1 MASVLVP
8 VTPTVLRWARES
20 VGVSVV
26 DAAARA
32 KITEE
37 RLSSWEAGDADPT
50 LAKLRDL
57 AALYQRPLA
66 VFLLPEPPRDYE
78 TPRDFRRLPGRVD
91 HAWSRPL
98 HRIYRRALDQ
108 QAAALELLE
117 EAGEIGTARV
127 PALTSDLDP
136 EDAGEVVRQV
146 LGVPLA
152 EQYAWADAEKAF
164 ARWLTAVEALGV
176 LVMRTSD
183 VEPAEMRGFSIPG
196 DIPVIV
202 VNALDWPRGQV
213 FTLLHEFAHLTLR
226 EGGLCD
232 LLEPETLESRRI
244 ETWCNAVAAAAL
256 MPRGP
261 FVAQVAPEMSEEPGE
276 REAYEAWNDT
286 VLKQLSARWSVSE
299 EAVARRLVTLGQAPL
314 SFYRTKREEY
324 QAQRTDERDAER
336 ARRRSRRGGGP
347 PPHRMAIRDRGRP
360 YVRLV
365 LDAYHR
371 DALSMASAS
380 RLLSLKV
387 RHLEPLEHEIGS

>member
-8 VTPTVLRWARES
+8 VTPAVLRWAREGM
-20 VGVSVV
+20 GVSVD

-32 KITEE
+32 KITAE
-37 RLSSWEAGDADPT
+37 RLLSWEAGEAEPT

-91 HAWSRPL
+91 HSWSRPL
-98 HRIYRRALDQ
+98 HRVYRRAVDQ
-108 QAAALELLE
+108 QSVALELSD
-117 EAGEIGTARV
+117 EAGELGGARV
-127 PALTSDLDP
+127 PALTADVDP
-136 EDAGEVVRQV
+136 EIAGRILREALQ
-146 LGVPLA
+146 LSLE
-152 EQYAWADAEKAF
+152 EQYGWGNAEEAF
-164 ARWLTAVEALGV
+164 AGWLTAVEALGV

-196 DIPVIV
+196 EIPVIV

-213 FTLLHEFAHLTLR
+213 FTLLHELAHLTAR

-232 LLEPETLESRRI
+232 LLEPDSFDGRRT

-256 MPRGP
+256 MPREP
-261 FVAQVAPEMSEEPGE
+261 FVAQVAPAMTQAPDEEA
-276 REAYEAWNDT
+276 AYVAWNDT
-286 VLKQLSARWSVSE
+286 VLRQLSARWSVSE

-324 QAQRTDERDAER
+324 QAQRTEERDAER
-336 ARRRSRRGGGP
+336 ARRRTKQGGP
-347 PPHRMAIRDRGRP
+347 PPYRMAIRDRGRP

-371 DALSMASAS
+371 DTLSVASAS

-387 RHLEPLEHEIGS
+387 RHLPALEQEVGA